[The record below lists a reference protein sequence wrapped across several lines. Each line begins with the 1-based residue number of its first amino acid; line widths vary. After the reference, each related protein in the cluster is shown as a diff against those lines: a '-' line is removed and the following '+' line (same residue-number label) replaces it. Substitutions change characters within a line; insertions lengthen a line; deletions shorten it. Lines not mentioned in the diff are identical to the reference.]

1 MRANELIAKVR
12 ENVRLVMVGKEETT
26 DLLMIALLTG
36 GHVLLEDVPGSGKT
50 KLAKT
55 FARSIDAEFKR
66 IQFTP
71 DLLPSDITGIKYFNM
86 KTSEFEFTPGPAFTN
101 ILLADELNRATP
113 KTQSGLLECM
123 EERQITIEGE
133 THKLPSPLM
142 VIATQNPIE
151 SSGVFPLPEA
161 QLDRFLMRLKSDYPA
176 KEDSM
181 AILTRF
187 DRSDPLDSI
196 GKVCT
201 KDDVASASREV
212 NDVFASPEIC
222 EYIVDIISAT
232 RSKSGVMLGASTRSG
247 ISLLKAAKGM
257 AVIKGREFVTPD
269 DVKALAVPV
278 LAHRLIL
285 RASLNTKGD
294 AADEVIR
301 EILSQVRVPTEKYDS
316 YKL

>member
-1 MRANELIAKVR
+1 MTANELIRKVR
-12 ENVRLVMVGKEETT
+12 ENVRLVMVGKENVT

-50 KLAKT
+50 KLAKS
-55 FARSIDAEFKR
+55 FARSIGADFKR

-101 ILLADELNRATP
+101 ILLADEINRATP

-133 THKLPSPLM
+133 THVLPSPFM

-151 SSGVFPLPEA
+151 NTGVFPLPEA
-161 QLDRFLMRLKSDYPA
+161 QLDRFLMRLRSDYPSKA
-176 KEDSM
+176 ESL
-181 AILTRF
+181 AIVTRF
-187 DRSDPLDSI
+187 DKADPLDSL
-196 GKVCT
+196 GAVCRSE
-201 KDDVASASREV
+201 DVAEASREV
-212 NDVFASPEIC
+212 NEVFASPDIC
-222 EYIVDIISAT
+222 EYVVDVVNAT
-232 RSKSGVMLGASTRSG
+232 RSKTGVMLGASTRA
-247 ISLLKAAKGM
+247 IVSLLKASKAM
-257 AVIKGREFVTPD
+257 AVIRERNYVTPD

-285 RASLNTKGD
+285 KASIDTARG
-294 AADEVIR
+294 AEGIIR
-301 EILSQVRVPTEKYDS
+301 EILSEVRVPTERFDN

>member
-1 MRANELIAKVR
+1 MTANELIRKVR
-12 ENVRLVMVGKEETT
+12 ENVRLVMVGKENVT

-50 KLAKT
+50 KLAKS
-55 FARSIDAEFKR
+55 FARSIGADFKR

-101 ILLADELNRATP
+101 IMLADELNRATP

-133 THKLPSPLM
+133 THTLPAPFM

-151 SSGVFPLPEA
+151 NTGVFPLPEA
-161 QLDRFLMRLKSDYPA
+161 QIDRFLMRVRSDYPTKA
-176 KEDSM
+176 ESL
-181 AILTRF
+181 AIVARF
-187 DRSDPLDSI
+187 DKEDPLDTL
-196 GKVCT
+196 GAVCR
-201 KDDVASASREV
+201 KEDVVEAAKEV
-212 NDVFASPEIC
+212 NGVFASPDIC
-222 EYIVDIISAT
+222 EYVVDIINAT
-232 RSKSGVMLGASTRSG
+232 RSKNGVMLGASTRSI
-247 ISLLKAAKGM
+247 ISLLKASKAM
-257 AVIKGREFVTPD
+257 AVIRERNYVTPD
-269 DVKALAVPV
+269 DVKALAVPI

-285 RASLNTKGD
+285 KASLDNAKGS
-294 AADEVIR
+294 ESIIR
-301 EILSQVRVPTEKYDS
+301 EILTEVRVPTERFDN